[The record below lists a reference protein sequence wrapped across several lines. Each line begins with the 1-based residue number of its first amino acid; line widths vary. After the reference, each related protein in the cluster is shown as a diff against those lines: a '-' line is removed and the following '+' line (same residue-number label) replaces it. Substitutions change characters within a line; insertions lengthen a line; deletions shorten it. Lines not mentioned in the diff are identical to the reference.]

1 MKSMRLHNKIL
12 DPVINCILFL
22 AAFAYLLYGYRYF
35 DAATFHYDEGIVAY
49 GAVHILNKEIPYK
62 DFWTLY
68 SPGVFYLLAVIFK
81 IFGISI
87 KVTRLLAI
95 TTLSLTVCGVYLFIK
110 RLCSRTL
117 GFLAFLFCLAWLKS
131 YMVYNRPGQLAIL
144 FFILC
149 CFPLLSFINSGRN
162 RWLIV
167 TGVLSG
173 IIFLFRQDFGFYFFS
188 SIFLVVLFRQLN
200 RFKDKER
207 KEKFSLILKNE
218 SSLFLGCLIAIIP
231 FFIYFIAQS
240 AFKEFINDAIF
251 FPIFIYPKVRN
262 LPFPALEAKNFIFY
276 LPLFVFILA
285 ISRLLFYNW
294 KGKVENSVAWLILF
308 FLFSGLGLFNY
319 TNLRVCVSH
328 LLPTMIPAILLFI
341 LLFADFLNKAGG
353 KAVSAVNK
361 NIILSILFLGSF
373 LLLSLSVKPTIVK
386 LKHLASRGAAARLD
400 ISRARGFYDDSN
412 LAQSL
417 ALAVRYIQGNTD
429 RNEKI
434 FVGNSRHDRL
444 VNSDVMFYFLSE
456 RNSATKYYELHP
468 GLTNTEKI
476 QKEIIDDLVKTNV
489 RYIILWSGR
498 ENVSEPNESSKSSG
512 VLDLDNFIRKNYRI
526 KKVIGS
532 YIILSR
538 I

>member
-1 MKSMRLHNKIL
+1 MRPHNKIL

-22 AAFAYLLYGYRYF
+22 AAFAYLLYGYQYF

-49 GAVHILNKEIPYK
+49 GAVHILNKEVPYK

-68 SPGVFYLLAVIFK
+68 APGVFYVLAVIFK

-95 TTLSLTVCGVYLFIK
+95 GVLSLTVCGVYLFIK
-110 RLCSRTL
+110 RLCTRAL
-117 GFLAFLFCLAWLKS
+117 GFLAFLFCLAWLKY

-149 CFPLLSFINSGRN
+149 CFPLLSFMNSGRN

-167 TGVLSG
+167 TGALSG
-173 IIFLFRQDFGFYFFS
+173 IIFLFRQDFGFYFFA

-200 RFKDKER
+200 HFKDRGR
-207 KEKFSLILKNE
+207 KEKFNLILKNE
-218 SSLFLGCLIAIIP
+218 SGLFLGYLIAVIP
-231 FFIYFIAQS
+231 FFIYFIARS

-276 LPLFVFILA
+276 LPLFIFIPA
-285 ISRLLFYNW
+285 ISRLLFYDW
-294 KGKVENSVAWLILF
+294 KAKVEKTDAWLILF
-308 FLFSGLGLFNY
+308 LLFSGLGLFNY
-319 TNLRVCVSH
+319 TNLRVCTSH

-341 LLFADFLNKAGG
+341 LLLADFLNKSG
-353 KAVSAVNK
+353 KKALSKVNK
-361 NIILSILFLGSF
+361 RIILSVLFLGSF
-373 LLLSLSVKPTIVK
+373 ILLYLSVKPSIVK
-386 LKHLASRGAAARLD
+386 LKYLASRGAAARLD
-400 ISRARGFYDDSN
+400 ITRAQGFYDDSSD
-412 LAQSL
+412 AQSL

-434 FVGNSRHDRL
+434 FIGNSRHDRL

-468 GLTNTEKI
+468 GLTNTERI
-476 QKEIIDDLVKTNV
+476 QKEIINDLVKANV

-498 ENVSEPNESSKSSG
+498 ENVNEPNESSKSSG
-512 VLDLDNFIRKNYRI
+512 VLDLDNFIKKNYRTR
-526 KKVIGS
+526 KVIGS
-532 YIILSR
+532 YVILSH